1 MSLQQN
7 LPLSIYQNHMNFS
20 INYQDKEI
28 KQPKKSINITKNLRI
43 KSSIINRLANIYD
56 DM

>member
-43 KSSIINRLANIYD
+43 KSSIINRLANIYE